1 MTPRSDRQLFGEP
14 QGRRD
19 ILLSRVL
26 WGVMMKV
33 RLLGVGAAAM
43 CALAVGTVASAASS
57 PATVRESIRVTAV
70 AAPGGVK
77 ALDSQSGAG
86 RMKLPLF
93 LHTSAQRG
101 AVMTTPRVYLVFWGS
116 QWRTDDPAGA
126 AVALQKFFT
135 GLHGAADT
143 WGTVLTQYCS
153 QAAVHTIFCGRQGI
167 AITHPTSSVLAGV
180 WFDDA
185 APEPASPGTTALAD
199 EAAAA
204 AAHFGNM
211 TTRANLNA
219 QYVIASASGTH
230 PDGFPNTGFCAWHDA
245 AATTAGQIAYTNL
258 PYLPD
263 LGAGACTTLANPT
276 LLDGYFSTETHEY
289 AETVTDAWPGRG
301 WLARRG
307 WEIGDLCENLDGRLT
322 LSTGTFD
329 VQGIWSNKARACV
342 TSG

>member
-1 MTPRSDRQLFGEP
+1 MKF
-14 QGRRD
+14 
-19 ILLSRVL
+19 RVL
-26 WGVMMKV
+26 
-33 RLLGVGAAAM
+33 GASAATL
-43 CALAVGTVASAASS
+43 CALGLGTVASAAPEPSTAH
-57 PATVRESIRVTAV
+57 PSIAV
-70 AAPGGVK
+70 ISVASPGGVK
-77 ALDSQSGAG
+77 PLARQAGTG

-126 AVALQKFFT
+126 APALAQFFT
-135 GLHGAADT
+135 GLHGPQDT
-143 WGTVLTQYCS
+143 WGTVLSQYCS

-185 APEPASPGTTALAD
+185 AAEPASPGTTALAD

-204 AAHFGNM
+204 AVHFGNM

-245 AATTAGQIAYTNL
+245 AATTAGEIAYTNL

-263 LGAGACTTLANPT
+263 LGAGACTTLTTPT

-307 WEIGDLCENLDGRLT
+307 WEIGDLCVNLDARLT

-329 VQGIWSNKARACV
+329 MQGIWSNKARACV